1 MKEHMSDDGRSS
13 LIVRRHYGSIC
24 NRPTA
29 CAHNDWQ
36 AMTNPSI
43 TRSPTYCP
51 GSPFCRVR
59 SAANSISSTTRN
71 PLKAQSASARARQR
85 PGS

>member
-1 MKEHMSDDGRSS
+1 MSGGRRFS
-13 LIVRRHYGSIC
+13 LKGIAHGIHPSGC

-29 CAHNDWQ
+29 WAHNDWQ

-59 SAANSISSTTRN
+59 SAASSISSTTRN
-71 PLKAQSASARARQR
+71 PVNAQSASARAKQR